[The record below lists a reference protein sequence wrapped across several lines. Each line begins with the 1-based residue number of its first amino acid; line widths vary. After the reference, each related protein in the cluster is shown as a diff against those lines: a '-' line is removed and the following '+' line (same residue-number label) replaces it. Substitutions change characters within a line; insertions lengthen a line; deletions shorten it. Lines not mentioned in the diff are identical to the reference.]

1 MATEPSLRV
10 LLIEDNQPLAE
21 SLESGLTEAGYE
33 VRTAGSF
40 RQAEALLKKFEPNFA
55 LLDLG
60 LPDADGTDLI
70 PHLRALETKPFV
82 LITSARDTER
92 DRILG
97 LDAGADDYLTKP
109 YSFAELLARLRALHR
124 RRGQAPDATE
134 ITVGC
139 LRLDLLARRVICGQ
153 KPLEFTPREFGL
165 LTILARRAG
174 EVVPREQLAEEVWQS
189 PKRFT
194 PIDNLIEVNIS
205 RLRNKL
211 LDAGCTLKLNT
222 VRGLGY
228 QLEKPS

>member
-1 MATEPSLRV
+1 MGNPEHLRV
-10 LLIEDNQPLAE
+10 LLIEDNQALAE
-21 SLESGLTEAGYE
+21 SLMGGLREAGYDT
-33 VRTAGSF
+33 RSAASF
-40 RQAEALLKKFEPNFA
+40 RAAKEMLAEFTPDFA

-60 LPDADGTDLI
+60 LPDADGTGLI
-70 PHLRALETKPFV
+70 PLLRELKPKPFV

-124 RRGQAPDATE
+124 RRGPAPEPTD

-139 LRLDLLARRVICGQ
+139 LRLDLLTRRVYCGGKQ
-153 KPLEFTPREFGL
+153 LEFTPREFGL
-165 LTILARRAG
+165 LSVLARRAG
-174 EVVPREQLAEEVWQS
+174 EVIPREQLAEEVWQS

-211 LDAGCTLKLNT
+211 LDAGCTLRLNT

-228 QLEKPS
+228 QLEKPT